1 MGARTR
7 VVTAAAAVTLVAVA
21 GASAA
26 FPLDARAVVRAFTPA
41 DLPGTFRLAFK
52 NDDQCPNSVA
62 FGDGSLNDKGVFEVP
77 WQNIQENGSPCSGDG
92 SMRFFTKAVALDP
105 SALAAA
111 GFPDLQ
117 NVINGSAP
125 ARMTLFNGL
134 RTTDALIGWDGG
146 AARTCGSTTYPD
158 DTFFFFIS
166 ERGTVDITINSRK
179 TTIEPTQQGMFIA
192 SNGPVLCVLTSPKVA
207 AIPTQPPTPTPEPT
221 PEPTP
226 TPAVP
231 TQEPTSPPVVTG
243 PVVDPT
249 EDTPTPSPEV
259 LPSPEAT
266 PEVVDPS
273 TPTPTPG
280 DGDDDDDDTDS
291 VDGAV
296 SPTDDDDDSVCFPG
310 DAEVLLS
317 SGKTVTMADLQV
329 GDSVSVGGGGFS
341 PVYVFTHRTAT
352 AARLYVR
359 LTAASGA
366 AVTVTA
372 SHYVHTPTGLVAA
385 GAVAV
390 GDDLVL
396 ANDSPSRVVAV
407 DTVTSS
413 GLYNPQTI
421 AGDIVVGG
429 LKVST
434 YTTAVDPTVA
444 AAALAPLRGLWTSGL
459 AMPQGLVSAVE
470 GSARWVL
477 TRMAP
482 VLGGAAS
489 LEL

>member
-7 VVTAAAAVTLVAVA
+7 VATAAAAVTLAAVA

-26 FPLDARAVVRAFTPA
+26 FPLDARAVVREFTPA
-41 DLPGTFRLAFK
+41 DLPGTFRSAFK
-52 NDDQCPNSVA
+52 NDEKCPNSVT

-77 WQNIQENGSPCSGDG
+77 WQNIRENGSPCSGDG

-105 SALAAA
+105 AALAEA

-117 NVINGSAP
+117 KVINDSAP
-125 ARMTLFNGL
+125 ARTTLFNGL

-146 AARTCGSTTYPD
+146 VERTCGSTTYAA
-158 DTFFFFIS
+158 DTFFFFVS
-166 ERGTVDITINSRK
+166 ERATLDITINTIK
-179 TTIEPTQQGMFIA
+179 TTIAPSQQGMFIA

-207 AIPTQPPTPTPEPT
+207 PIPTQSPTPAPT
-221 PEPTP
+221 PQPTP

-231 TQEPTSPPVVTG
+231 TQEPTSQPVVTG

-266 PEVVDPS
+266 PVVVDLS

-280 DGDDDDDDTDS
+280 NGGDDDDDTDTA
-291 VDGAV
+291 DGAA
-296 SPTDDDDDSVCFPG
+296 SPSDDEDDSVCFPG

-329 GDSVSVGGGGFS
+329 GDAVLVSGGRFS
-341 PVYVFTHRTAT
+341 PVYVFTHRTTT
-352 AARLYVR
+352 AARRYVR
-359 LTAASGA
+359 LTASSGA

-372 SHYVHTPTGLVAA
+372 SHYVHTPAGLVAA

-396 ANDSPSRVVAV
+396 ADGSPSRVVAV

-444 AAALAPLRGLWTSGL
+444 SAALAPLRGLWASGL